1 MDSKGQP
8 DDEEAPQ
15 PNSRRGRIMK
25 ALGVCGALAAVA
37 AVAVVVTRAATHNT
51 AVREN
56 CFAYVNG
63 LNDGYGLAIERLSE
77 LLTEQ

>member
-1 MDSKGQP
+1 MLDKQGP
-8 DDEEAPQ
+8 DNAEAEPTT
-15 PNSRRGRIMK
+15 RRRRVLKVVACG
-25 ALGVCGALAAVA
+25 GVLTVTAAVA
-37 AVAVVVTRAATHNT
+37 AAVTLAVTHNT

-77 LLTEQ
+77 LLADY

>member
-1 MDSKGQP
+1 MVDEQGPDKG
-8 DDEEAPQ
+8 EAE
-15 PNSRRGRIMK
+15 PNTRRRRVLQVVACG
-25 ALGVCGALAAVA
+25 GVITVTAGLAAA
-37 AVAVVVTRAATHNT
+37 VTRAVTHNT

-77 LLTEQ
+77 LLVD